1 MLWAAAATE
10 RQRTN
15 AMQQMPVA
23 SSAQTTADGFAAPVL
38 EARGLSKA
46 FGPVQALIGVNF
58 SLNPAEVVGIVGDNG
73 AGKSTFIKI
82 LAGAVTPD
90 AGRIAVDGRV
100 VTFHDPLDARRA
112 GIETVYQDLAVVPLL
127 DIAANLFLG
136 REEII
141 TGPISFLR
149 ILNKRAMRRHA
160 MENISVLKIG
170 IKSVRQSVGTL
181 SGGQRQGVAVA
192 RAVAW
197 SRKIV
202 ILDEPTAALGVQES
216 RGVLELIKRVR
227 SHGLS
232 VILISHNM
240 PHVFE
245 VTDRIFVLRHG
256 VHVGT
261 VRTSETSYEQVV
273 RLITGAE
280 VHTA

>member
-1 MLWAAAATE
+1 MQQTQDASPTRQAVDAPAAT
-10 RQRTN
+10 
-15 AMQQMPVA
+15 
-23 SSAQTTADGFAAPVL
+23 PVL
-38 EARGLSKA
+38 EAYGISKA
-46 FGPVQALIGVNF
+46 FGPVKALVGVDFNLCP
-58 SLNPAEVVGIVGDNG
+58 SEVVGIVGDNG

-82 LAGAVTPD
+82 LAGALTPD
-90 AGRIAVDGRV
+90 AGHVAVDGRTV
-100 VTFHDPLDARRA
+100 AFRNPLDARRA

-127 DIAANLFLG
+127 DIASNLFLG
-136 REEII
+136 REEIYS
-141 TGPISFLR
+141 GPFSVLHV
-149 ILNKRAMRRHA
+149 LNKRAMRRHA

-170 IKSVRQSVGTL
+170 IKSVRQAVGTL

-227 SHGLS
+227 SHGVG